1 MPAVRNDG
9 ELYKGGPMVTVDVES
24 EPIVGWTNIA
34 RNLGVAESTARKWE
48 KTLGVPIKRAGSLVY
63 ADEQELFDW
72 KVKENNRQRKLREKS
87 A

>member
-1 MPAVRNDG
+1 
-9 ELYKGGPMVTVDVES
+9 MVTVDVES
-24 EPIVGWTNIA
+24 EPIVGWANIA

-63 ADEQELFDW
+63 ADGQELFDW
-72 KVKENNRQRKLREKS
+72 KVRENNRQRKLREKS